1 MAEIR
6 QQHPDA
12 IVEVYAQ
19 DEGREGLKPHLQSC
33 WARKGVR
40 PVAQQKR
47 GFEAV
52 YVSGIVQPKTGK
64 IHWMI
69 VPKLTA
75 AIFSMI
81 LKNFAEQFDI
91 GEKRR
96 AIIVLDQAGW
106 HTSGKLV
113 IPEGIHLILQ
123 PAYSPQVQPAE
134 HLWLPLRESLANRV
148 WTNLKEVEEQLEKRC
163 RELAGDP
170 ERLRSTTLFGWW
182 PD

>member
-1 MAEIR
+1 MEEIR
-6 QQHPDA
+6 QQHPEA
-12 IVEVYAQ
+12 IVELWAQ
-19 DEGREGLKPHLQSC
+19 DEGRHGLKPILQSC

-40 PVAQQKR
+40 PVAKQKR
-47 GFEAV
+47 GFKSV

-64 IHWMI
+64 VHWLI

-75 AIFSMI
+75 AIFSII

-91 GEKRR
+91 GLKRR

-113 IPEGIHLILQ
+113 IPEGIHLIFQ
-123 PAYSPQVQPAE
+123 PAYSPEVQPAE
-134 HLWLPLRESLANRV
+134 HLWPPLREPVANRV
-148 WTNLKEVEEQLEKRC
+148 WTNLEDVEEALEKRC
-163 RELAGDP
+163 RELADDP
-170 ERLRSTTLFGWW
+170 ERLRSTTHFWWW